1 MAPSKRGGG
10 EARSQRTLNET
21 VRDDSNCN
29 TIVQS
34 EQSPRVKTSNA
45 SIFDQ
50 ATHSKP
56 SGVLNKNLRFVL
68 PINQQANYRI
78 QTDMPIRDNQLF
90 TAPLG
95 TLFRQ
100 QIVSFENVFSSRY
113 VIFSSEIK
121 RACLTN
127 EHSCETKNI

>member
-90 TAPLG
+90 TAHLEKINADYRVLTAQYAVLASLG
-95 TLFRQ
+95 MLRDEIFAETPPV
-100 QIVSFENVFSSRY
+100 VS
-113 VIFSSEIK
+113 
-121 RACLTN
+121 ADTQ
-127 EHSCETKNI
+127 TP

>member
-56 SGVLNKNLRFVL
+56 SGILKNKLRFVL
-68 PINQQANYRI
+68 PLNQQANYRI

-90 TAPLG
+90 TAHLEKINADYRVLTAQYAVLASLG
-95 TLFRQ
+95 MLRDEIFAETPPV
-100 QIVSFENVFSSRY
+100 VS
-113 VIFSSEIK
+113 
-121 RACLTN
+121 ADTQ
-127 EHSCETKNI
+127 TP